1 MAERSSRQ
9 ADAASGNGSGR
20 FNEQIKKRVEEA
32 LLTHF
37 RPEFIN
43 RVDEIVIFNVL
54 GREEI
59 AKIVEL
65 QVARVAKLLE
75 DRKIEINLS
84 EAAKDLLLTQGY
96 DPQYG
101 ARPVKR
107 TVQRRLQD
115 PLAMRILDGD
125 VVPGDRVRVDVDR
138 DGREMIFERDGD
150 AVPSE
155 KAGKKR

>member
-1 MAERSSRQ
+1 M
-9 ADAASGNGSGR
+9 
-20 FNEQIKKRVEEA
+20 
-32 LLTHF
+32 
-37 RPEFIN
+37 
-43 RVDEIVIFNVL
+43 IFNVL

-101 ARPVKR
+101 ARPVQR